1 MTKTAAPM
9 YAIFQTHRA
18 TAYMPEEI
26 YREYADLTKSFGRVT
41 LTTDLPSHAVC
52 WTELELTN
60 LPDRVTAEE
69 IATGRKSQT

>member
-1 MTKTAAPM
+1 
-9 YAIFQTHRA
+9 
-18 TAYMPEEI
+18 
-26 YREYADLTKSFGRVT
+26 VT